1 MSPENMQAALVL
13 LRRKCSFADIRKTI
27 AIRNIKGQPFF
38 GQEKIKGLS
47 VSWVSFDEA
56 LL

>member
-1 MSPENMQAALVL
+1 MQAALVL